1 MIYRIGSLGCPS
13 PPPMKTTLSVL
24 ACIVASTMAPASSLA
39 ADPASAPKQP
49 QKQANKPGEWNVW
62 VEVLMV
68 AMPQEKAIALLPDL
82 RSPDKVDSA
91 VMQIFSAIERKEA
104 TITGWPAAFTLD
116 GVRCVAEAIFEKRYP
131 TEFSVPT
138 DSKEKPDP
146 KPDGDKMNIND
157 SPPPTAFETRN
168 TGATLEVQ
176 PSVLPGGEWIKLEM
190 VPQRVAFAGFEPFH
204 AGTNAGG
211 QAITIDQPEF
221 HTFKTSSSF
230 VVRNNQ
236 WNLIAIH
243 KPVQPENQI
252 ELFIARATATAT
264 K

>member
-1 MIYRIGSLGCPS
+1 
-13 PPPMKTTLSVL
+13 MKTTLSVL
-24 ACIVASTMAPASSLA
+24 ACIVASTMVPASSFGVDA
-39 ADPASAPKQP
+39 TSVPKPP
-49 QKQANKPGEWNVW
+49 QKQPVKPAEWNVW

-82 RSPDKVDSA
+82 RHPDKVDSA
-91 VMQIFSAIERKEA
+91 LTQIFSAIERKEA
-104 TITGWPAAFTLD
+104 TITGWPAAYTLD
-116 GVRCVAEAIFEKRYP
+116 GVRCVAEAVFEKRYP
-131 TEFSVPT
+131 VEFGVPT
-138 DSKEKPDP
+138 DSKEKADP
-146 KPDGDKMNIND
+146 KPEGDKLNIND

-176 PSVLPGGEWIKLEM
+176 PNVLPGGEWIKLEM

-204 AGTNAGG
+204 AGTSTGG
-211 QAITIDQPEF
+211 QPITIDQPEF

-252 ELFIARATATAT
+252 ELFIARATATAI